1 MSYRDSDTGY
11 DPHAYEQPGRPLR
24 PFNWVQWTGV
34 ALIVAAIAALF
45 AYFFGRA
52 GLIPPVIKDV
62 PISTALAIVGS
73 VLVNSRREPGT
84 QLGEERLRRNRK
96 VLLITIAVCV
106 AIAAAAAVIEFKG
119 A

>member
-1 MSYRDSDTGY
+1 MSGYREESSF
-11 DPHAYEQPGRPLR
+11 DPNSYPSYGRPLR
-24 PFNWVQWTGV
+24 PYNWVQWTGV
-34 ALIVAAIAALF
+34 ALIVASIGALL

-62 PISTALAIVGS
+62 PISTALAIIGS

-84 QLGEERLRRNRK
+84 PFDEEQRRRNRK
-96 VLLITIAVCV
+96 VLLITIAICV
-106 AIAAAAAVIEFKG
+106 AIATAVVVIEFKG